1 MNGHIYMNIFNCRIY
16 MDLLFYRKISKVK
29 KTKNIFDRKL
39 PTLAKL
45 VANFFLPGYLLQIC
59 SIFFK

>member
-16 MDLLFYRKISKVK
+16 MDLLFYRKINKVK

-45 VANFFLPGYLLQIC
+45 VANFFLPRYLFQIC